1 MWNIKAFH
9 IQKRPP
15 SGGLSLISELGRF
28 REAIRLTRKSS
39 GVRRAFVR
47 AVIRLTR
54 KSSGVRRAFET
65 GAAVS
70 KETAKSLVNTVN
82 SL

>member
-1 MWNIKAFH
+1 M
-9 IQKRPP
+9 
-15 SGGLSLISELGRF
+15 GGLSLISELGRF
-28 REAIRLTRKSS
+28 
-39 GVRRAFVR
+39 R

-65 GAAVS
+65 GAAVF
-70 KETAKSLVNTVN
+70 KETAKSLVHTVN